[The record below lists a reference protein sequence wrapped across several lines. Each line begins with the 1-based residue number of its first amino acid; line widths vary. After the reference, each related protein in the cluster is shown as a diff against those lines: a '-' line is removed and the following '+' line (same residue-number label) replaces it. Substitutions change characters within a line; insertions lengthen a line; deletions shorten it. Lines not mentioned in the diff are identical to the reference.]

1 MPKQIFCQ
9 KFYVE
14 ERITNQILHI
24 KKIYQD
30 YSFSAELPRI
40 LNQSTATN
48 IRRSFILT
56 KKVFK
61 GLGEYIVAFPQGH
74 DPINPGSV
82 HTSEL

>member
-1 MPKQIFCQ
+1 MP
-9 KFYVE
+9 E
-14 ERITNQILHI
+14 ILRRGKNYESNTPH

-61 GLGEYIVAFPQGH
+61 ELGEYIVAFPQGH